1 MELKMSVLARDYGLR
16 IISGGQIGADL
27 AGLRAAQSVGLLTGG
42 TAPKGYRTLKGSQ
55 PGLAGFG
62 LVEHARAG
70 YPGRTLQ
77 NVIDADATVIIAKNL
92 NSAGTKLTVEYC
104 AQQQRPYHMLHCMI
118 NNHGVMLVNGPAV
131 LDKAV
136 DALAEQMKKKLAQTP
151 NEQFVINVAGNSTE
165 SASGIFMATYV
176 LLLQLFDRLEAKLSN
191 GDEVSKVFHARVAE
205 MLQPHIPVQ
214 LEDVFEYIPQLDPRR
229 AQLTLMH
236 E

>member
-1 MELKMSVLARDYGLR
+1 MEKMSVLARDYGLR

-42 TAPKGYRTLKGSQ
+42 TAPKGYRTLKGPQ

-62 LVEHARAG
+62 VVEHSRAG

-77 NVIDADATVIIAKNL
+77 NVIDADATVIVAKNI

-104 AQQQRPYHMLHCMI
+104 EAQLRPHHMLHCMI
-118 NNHGVMLVNGPAV
+118 TNRGVALVQGPSV

-136 DALAEQMKKKLAQTP
+136 DALAEQMKTKLANLP

-165 SASGIFMATYV
+165 SAPGIFMGTYV
-176 LLLQLFDRLEAKLSN
+176 LFLQLLNKLEAKLSN
-191 GDEVSKVFHARVAE
+191 GDAVSQQFHERVTQ

-229 AQLTLMH
+229 APLTLLH